1 MLLQL
6 LKTLAVLGAVLAL
19 ILALAYVLRR
29 LKQSGA
35 LGESAGEGWRVL
47 SVKHLGPRR
56 QIFVLE
62 VGARLLLVGVTDRTI
77 TPLMEITDPAEC
89 ETLRAAVGR
98 RQRAVPNF
106 HDFLRRAQS

>member
-29 LKQSGA
+29 LKLSGA
-35 LGESAGEGWRVL
+35 LGDASGEGLRVL
-47 SVKHLGPRR
+47 AVKHLGPRR

-62 VGARLLLVGVTDRTI
+62 VGARLLLLGVTDRTM
-77 TPLMEITDPAEC
+77 TPLMEITDPAERDA
-89 ETLRAAVGR
+89 LRDAVSR
-98 RQRAVPNF
+98 RKRTVPSF